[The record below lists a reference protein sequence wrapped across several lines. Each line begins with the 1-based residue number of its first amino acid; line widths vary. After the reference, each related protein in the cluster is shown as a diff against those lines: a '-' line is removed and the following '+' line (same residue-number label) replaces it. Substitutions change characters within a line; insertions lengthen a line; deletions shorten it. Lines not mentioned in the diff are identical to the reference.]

1 MHLNRV
7 GNMQIM
13 FQEALKEKEPNITV
27 ALNVLNK
34 CFEELV
40 EKLGD
45 LITRLRMFNKRKFKN
60 LVESSLQNTLKE
72 VFEENNK
79 LNIIEIITDINV
91 FVNQQRKNICFRKLS
106 LLFEFQI
113 NKNK

>member
-1 MHLNRV
+1 
-7 GNMQIM
+7 M
-13 FQEALKEKEPNITV
+13 FQEALKDKEPNITL
-27 ALNVLNK
+27 ALNVLSK

-60 LVESSLQNTLKE
+60 LVESSLSNTLKE

-79 LNIIEIITDINV
+79 LNILEIITDINV
-91 FVNQQRKNICFRKLS
+91 FVN
-106 LLFEFQI
+106 
-113 NKNK
+113 